1 MADRYGAYL
10 TLRSGNV
17 FMTPQ
22 SIPICLY
29 SQQTFSSVSNG
40 VQHYIERLVTIPDAS
55 QPVIPFVLTSRQAA
69 CAVWVESNGQ
79 LAVRA
84 YELLNTAFTMTV
96 YLFTIFPQPMPNP
109 PYGLAIWDDETGDLV
124 ITHESKILTDVV
136 TVGTAGA
143 NGGIYI
149 DETKAGK
156 WAIIPDVA
164 GQQVWRITGG
174 GPGGQLWPV
183 PVTFTAAYNGSS
195 TRIFTAAVQAIPSGS
210 AEPMAPV
217 NAGNAVVAVEVSKY
231 S

>member
-1 MADRYGAYL
+1 MADRYGAFL
-10 TLRSGNV
+10 SLKSGET
-17 FMTPQ
+17 FITPQ
-22 SIPICLY
+22 SVPVCLY

-40 VQHYIERLVTIPDAS
+40 ALHYIEQLVNIPDAT

-69 CAVWVESNGQ
+69 CAVWIESNGQ
-79 LAVRA
+79 LSVRA
-84 YELLNTAFTMTV
+84 YEILNTAFTLTV

-109 PYGLAIWDDETGDLV
+109 PYGLAVWDDQTGNLV

-136 TVGTAGA
+136 TVGTIGA

-149 DETKAGK
+149 DESRAGK

-164 GQQVWRITGG
+164 GQQVWRIAGG

-183 PVTFTAAYNGSS
+183 PVTFTAVYNGAS
-195 TRIFTAAVQAIPSGS
+195 TRIYTAATQGIPSGS

-217 NAGNAVVAVEVSKY
+217 NAGNTVIAVEVSKY
-231 S
+231 

>member
-10 TLRSGNV
+10 TLKSGNT

-22 SIPICLY
+22 SIPVCLY
-29 SQQTFSSVSNG
+29 LQKTFSSVSNG
-40 VQHYIERLVTIPDAS
+40 VQHYIEQLVDIPDTS

-69 CAVWVESNGQ
+69 CAVWIEENGK

-84 YELLNTAFTMTV
+84 YDILNTAFTLTV
-96 YLFTIFPQPMPNP
+96 YLFTIFPQSMPNP
-109 PYGLAIWDDETGDLV
+109 PYGLAVWDDTTGDLV

-136 TVGTAGA
+136 TIGTAGA
-143 NGGIYI
+143 NGGINI
-149 DETKAGK
+149 DETKSGK
-156 WAIIPDVA
+156 WAIIPGVA

-183 PVTFTAAYNGSS
+183 PVTFTAVYNGSS
-195 TRIFTAAVQAIPSGS
+195 TRIFTAAAQAIPSGS
-210 AEPMAPV
+210 AQPMAPV
-217 NAGNAVVAVEVSKY
+217 NAGNTVVAVEVSRY

>member
-10 TLRSGNV
+10 TLKSGNV

-29 SQQTFSSVSNG
+29 STHEFSSTSSG
-40 VQHYIERLVTIPDAS
+40 VQHYIETTVNIPDTS
-55 QPVIPFVLTSRQAA
+55 QPIIPFVLTSRQAA
-69 CAVWVESNGQ
+69 CAVWVESDGK

-84 YELLNTAFTMTV
+84 YEILNTAFTMTV

-109 PYGLAIWDDETGDLV
+109 PYGLAIWDDTTRDLV
-124 ITHESKILTDVV
+124 ITHESKILTDVA
-136 TVGTAGA
+136 TVGVAGA
-143 NGGIYI
+143 SGGINV
-149 DETKAGK
+149 DETKSGK

-164 GQQVWRITGG
+164 GQQVWRIAGG

-183 PVTFTAAYNGSS
+183 PVTFTAVYDGSS
-195 TRIFTAAVQAIPSGS
+195 TRIFTAAAQSIPSGS
-210 AEPMAPV
+210 AQPMAPV

-231 S
+231 M